1 MGDLIRAMEEA
12 QVDGRLPCPGAF
24 AVASRLGLE
33 PRRAGEEATRRGIK
47 ISLCQ
52 LGLFGHATEGKGRI
66 VDAAIEVPPVVER
79 ALRSRLVQGKLP
91 CRTAWDAAELLGLS
105 RLEVAN
111 AAESLGIR
119 IPACQL
125 GCFD

>member
-1 MGDLIRAMEEA
+1 VSDLTQAIEQARVE
-12 QVDGRLPCPGAF
+12 GRLPCAGAF
-24 AVASRLGLE
+24 AVALRLGLE
-33 PRRAGEEATRRGIK
+33 PRRVGEEATRRGIK

-52 LGLFGHATEGKGRI
+52 LGLFGHAAEGKGRI
-66 VDAAIEVPPVVER
+66 VRSADAVARDLEDAI
-79 ALRSRLVQGKLP
+79 RSRLAERKLP
-91 CRTAWDAAELLGLS
+91 CRTAWDAAELLSLS

-119 IPACQL
+119 ISACQL